1 MATDKI
7 PSPSPSP
14 SSSSRASFRASRAT
28 RTAPTVSPRSGKRR
42 GVAAFGGDATQVI
55 RAMRLGAPADIVSS
69 VADRLGISQ
78 DKLFE
83 RLRLPKS
90 TLKGRVSKGQPL
102 AAVEQDRIY
111 RVNRVFERANEVL
124 EDEEAARNWI
134 IRENRSLGGESPLSL
149 LDTEAGYELVLDTL
163 GRIEH
168 GVIS

>member
-1 MATDKI
+1 MATDKT
-7 PSPSPSP
+7 PSP
-14 SSSSRASFRASRAT
+14 SRASFPTSHIKRAAST
-28 RTAPTVSPRSGKRR
+28 PTVILRSTERGKRR

-55 RAMRLGAPADIVSS
+55 RAMRIGAPADIVSS

-111 RVNRVFERANEVL
+111 RVNRVFERANAVL

>member
-1 MATDKI
+1 MATDNV
-7 PSPSPSP
+7 SPA
-14 SSSSRASFRASRAT
+14 SRASIPASRIKRTA
-28 RTAPTVSPRSGKRR
+28 TAPTVSMRSGKRR
-42 GVAAFGGDATQVI
+42 DVAAFGGDATQVI
-55 RAMRLGAPADIVSS
+55 RAMRLGAPADIVSG
-69 VADRLGISQ
+69 VAERLGISQ